1 MERRN
6 TRRNRSYNLTKILIL
21 YCTLTQAQIIEP
33 DKISHFLGGG
43 LTSAVTYEYTD
54 YKTSSKRLALKNSI
68 FSSIFIGTI
77 KEAYDS
83 TQPNNVFDGQ
93 DLAYSVLGGVTIAFT
108 FNLLN
113 RNKNEKIN
121 DNLVRSYRK
130 HRKRSR
136 KKEKK

>member
-21 YCTLTQAQIIEP
+21 YCTINQAQIIEP

-113 RNKNEKIN
+113 RNENEKIN